1 MISNRKW
8 KKQEGPKNFQ
18 ILNHFTANQPRRV
31 EKKLILIEEKSQ
43 EVMPLFCKQ
52 CKNRRLPIFQSDEKI
67 TLWLCEKCGNF
78 ANQDDE
84 IIREL
89 AKSERDEMDAKLED
103 FRKSTESLSGEKR
116 ERRKGVN

>member
-1 MISNRKW
+1 MS
-8 KKQEGPKNFQ
+8 
-18 ILNHFTANQPRRV
+18 NHFTANQSHRV

-52 CKNRRLPIFQSDEKI
+52 CKGRRLPIFQSDEKI
-67 TLWLCEKCGNF
+67 ALWLCEKCGNF
-78 ANQDDE
+78 ANQDDK